1 MKLSGKA
8 GPIPQ
13 KNTIRTPFEAKLQLR
28 NFDPVASGLIE
39 KSKGMAMQCEVDAQ
53 LKSDG
58 IDVSSTGTIK
68 ASQLQLAP
76 RGMPAQEPVDLD
88 FVASHN
94 IETKKGTISDV
105 AIHAGSVEVHVNGS
119 FQSTEQQMMLDLH
132 VTEPSL
138 PIDQLVRL
146 LPVVGIHLPTGSA
159 LEGGTLTANIT
170 VTGPATTPTL
180 AGSVEIDNTKL
191 AGLDLGS
198 KIQGLEPMRG
208 TSSETQIQALKANVN
223 STPQNTTITD
233 IYANL
238 PQLGTAT
245 GEGTIAESGA
255 IAFNLN
261 AKLNPSNPPANAK
274 PASNRAIPLT
284 ITGTAASPSFKADAG
299 AMPR

>member
-1 MKLSGKA
+1 
-8 GPIPQ
+8 
-13 KNTIRTPFEAKLQLR
+13 
-28 NFDPVASGLIE
+28 
-39 KSKGMAMQCEVDAQ
+39 
-53 LKSDG
+53 
-58 IDVSSTGTIK
+58 
-68 ASQLQLAP
+68 
-76 RGMPAQEPVDLD
+76 MPAQEPVDLD

-138 PIDQLVRL
+138 PIDQLVPL

-159 LEGGTLTANIT
+159 LEGARCTANIT

-180 AGSVEIDNTKL
+180 AGSVDRQHKTHWPSP
-191 AGLDLGS
+191 DLGS
-198 KIQGLEPMRG
+198 KIQGLEPIRG
-208 TSSETQIQALKANVN
+208 TSGETQIRVLKANVN
-223 STPQNTTITD
+223 SSPQDTKITE

-238 PQLGTAT
+238 PQLGSAT

-274 PASNRAIPLT
+274 PGSESRVIPLT
-284 ITGTAASPSFKADAG
+284 ITGTAATPSFKVDAG

>member
-1 MKLSGKA
+1 
-8 GPIPQ
+8 
-13 KNTIRTPFEAKLQLR
+13 
-28 NFDPVASGLIE
+28 
-39 KSKGMAMQCEVDAQ
+39 
-53 LKSDG
+53 
-58 IDVSSTGTIK
+58 
-68 ASQLQLAP
+68 
-76 RGMPAQEPVDLD
+76 MPAQEPVDLD

-138 PIDQLVRL
+138 PIDQLVGL
-146 LPVVGIHLPTGSA
+146 LPVVGIHLPAGSA
-159 LEGGTLTANIT
+159 LEGGTLTANFT

-180 AGSVEIDNTKL
+180 AGTVEIDNTKL
-191 AGLDLGS
+191 TGLNLGS
-198 KIQGLEPMRG
+198 RIQGLDPIRG
-208 TSSETQIQALKANVN
+208 ASGETQIQVLKANVN
-223 STPQNTTITD
+223 SSPQDTKITE

-261 AKLNPSNPPANAK
+261 AKLNPSNPPANPK

-284 ITGTAASPSFKADAG
+284 ITGTAASPSFKVDAG
-299 AMPR
+299 AMQR